1 MEELIAKRYVK
12 ALTNGLDIETVKSMC
27 TVFFALS
34 QSFND
39 AKFMEIVC
47 SPNVTK
53 EQKLEILLGAV
64 EKTDSKEIENFMK
77 ILVDNKRIEIIPAIA
92 ECLRKD
98 IADLTKTYSGKVY
111 SDSDIDPQV
120 MKDLS
125 TGLGNKFDAS
135 ITLEFVKDN
144 FDGIKVDVEDLGIEI
159 NFSQARINSQ
169 MIEHIVKA
177 I

>member
-12 ALTNGLDIETVKSMC
+12 ALTSGLDIETVKKLS

-39 AKFMEIVC
+39 TKFMEIVC

-64 EKTDSKEIENFMK
+64 KDTDSKEIENFIK
-77 ILVDNKRIEIIPAIA
+77 ILVENKRIEIIPAVA

-111 SDSDIDPQV
+111 SDSEIDPQV

-135 ITLEFVKDN
+135 ITLEFIKDN
-144 FDGIKVDVEDLGIEI
+144 FDGIKVDVEDLGVEI